1 MRCRLKSAGQ
11 KSLNDNFAQD
21 PRKTERTDCVNVN
34 HTYYMRSVSYQKTHW
49 IVINPETTSM
59 QITSEQTSK
68 IFAPPPPTTTT
79 DQHSHIPH
87 FDPVPSLT
95 PLQSS
100 LSKALPPLTMPLS
113 AHGLFFGP
121 HAFQNLAKHKT
132 SLKKK
137 KSKFS
142 NLIFKNTDL
151 RNWRNSAKFTSFFTT
166 TQLLFIAPKL
176 VSWTP
181 PHSPQP
187 THLC

>member
-1 MRCRLKSAGQ
+1 M
-11 KSLNDNFAQD
+11 
-21 PRKTERTDCVNVN
+21 V
-34 HTYYMRSVSYQKTHW
+34 
-49 IVINPETTSM
+49 
-59 QITSEQTSK
+59 
-68 IFAPPPPTTTT
+68 PPPATTT

-95 PLQSS
+95 PLQTS

-137 KSKFS
+137 KFS
-142 NLIFKNTDL
+142 NLIFKNTDV
-151 RNWRNSAKFTSFFTT
+151 RNWRKSAKFTSFFTT

-181 PHSPQP
+181 PTLHNQHTYANAASSLLPQNKTPLPAELLGDNGQAGSPR
-187 THLC
+187 